1 MAKHLAQRGLAWLVL
16 VAAVAMADDPL
27 LVAPARADSGCE
39 SVRAELVLHAPPL
52 GPFTGQASLR
62 IGSEVLNA
70 EVAVTGT
77 GAKVTE
83 DGTVV
88 GSTSITYDFGSGD
101 TFTTGENH
109 FALSPTETPGVFNLS
124 DQGRVT
130 EGTGRFLESFGK
142 LVLHGTVSF
151 SASGT
156 GEAVLKVKGKL
167 CDIAQ

>member
-1 MAKHLAQRGLAWLVL
+1 MVMHLAQRGSAWLVL
-16 VAAVAMADDPL
+16 VAAFALADDPL
-27 LVAPARADSGCE
+27 LVAPARADSGCKG
-39 SVRAELVLHAPPL
+39 VRAELILDAPPL
-52 GPFTGQASLR
+52 GPFAGQASLR

-70 EVAVTGT
+70 DVAVTGT

-88 GSTSITYDFGSGD
+88 GSTSITYDFGSGN
-101 TFTTGENH
+101 TFRTGENH

-124 DQGRVT
+124 DQGRIT
-130 EGTGRFLESFGK
+130 EGTGIFLNSFGK

-151 SASGT
+151 SASGA
-156 GEAVLKVKGKL
+156 GEAILDVKGRL

>member
-1 MAKHLAQRGLAWLVL
+1 MAKHLAQRGLAWLVF
-16 VAAVAMADDPL
+16 VAAIAMADYSL

-39 SVRAELVLHAPPL
+39 SVRGELVANAPPL
-52 GPFTGQASLR
+52 GPFAGQASLR
-62 IGSEVLNA
+62 IGSKALHV

-88 GSTSITYDFGSGD
+88 GTTSITYDFGSGD

-109 FALSPTETPGVFNLS
+109 FALAPTETPGVFSLS
-124 DQGRVT
+124 DQGRIT
-130 EGTGRFLESFGK
+130 EGTGRFLNSFGK

-156 GEAVLKVKGKL
+156 GEAILEVKGRL
-167 CDIAQ
+167 CDVAQ